1 LCSAAKRREAIVP
14 DTELQHLRYFQKS
27 NSTLTH
33 DEVRYRSLAH
43 YFFYQKAL
51 YLGDIRTAERI
62 LKAKEAEKIK
72 WLALKIESA
81 GNDKAWRNV
90 CSNVL
95 EEGLKVK
102 FLQDLT
108 LCEWLSKQ
116 SDEDLHLISSI
127 WGLSENDLIDNA
139 ESVLENTALLGQ
151 ALIKVRLQLIAT

>member
-1 LCSAAKRREAIVP
+1 MPGTK
-14 DTELQHLRYFQKS
+14 LQHLSYFQKS

-51 YLGDIRTAERI
+51 YLGDIRTAEKI
-62 LKAKEAEKIK
+62 LRAKEAAEKIK
-72 WLALKIESA
+72 SLALKIESA
-81 GNDKAWRNV
+81 GNDKAWRHV

-108 LCEWLSKQ
+108 LCDWLSKQ

-127 WGLSENDLIDNA
+127 WGLSENDLLDHA
-139 ESVLENTALLGQ
+139 ESVLENTSLLGQ
-151 ALIKVRLQLIAT
+151 AFIKVRLQVIVT